1 MKIGIYGG
9 TFSPPHLGHMA
20 AARFAIEALHLDQL
34 LFVPASTPPHKTL
47 PLASP
52 AAEHRLAMVELAAD
66 NMLLPGQVSV
76 SGIELARQGKSY
88 TVDTL
93 RQLRE
98 QYPEDELWL
107 LMGTD
112 MFLTLQNWYQPAEI
126 LRIAHVAAF
135 ARTQSDS
142 GELLEIQAKHLRDAY
157 GATVCTVEL
166 PHIIEVSSTA
176 VREHLG
182 EEAYRKYL
190 CPAVYGYIL
199 MHGLYGTHADLKHLS
214 DQDLR
219 CCSYSMIRAK
229 RVRHVQ
235 GTEQE
240 AERLALRWGADPVKA
255 RRAGI
260 LHDCT
265 KYLEMEEQRALCD
278 KYGVEL
284 DELEQVAV
292 KLLHS
297 KTGAWIARD
306 VFGECDDVFSAIYWH
321 TTGKADMSLL
331 EKILYIADY
340 MEPNRDFPGVD
351 RLRKLAYEDLDAAVL
366 AGCEMSIQEMADR
379 RLPVHRNTIA
389 ARDWLLQQKG

>member
-9 TFSPPHLGHMA
+9 TFSPPHLGHTA
-20 AARFAIEALHLDQL
+20 AARFAVEALELDRL
-34 LFVPASTPPHKTL
+34 LFVPVSTPPHKAL
-47 PLASP
+47 PLTSP

-66 NMLLPGQVSV
+66 NMLLPGRVAV
-76 SGIELARQGKSY
+76 SGIELERQGKSY
-88 TVDTL
+88 TADTL
-93 RQLRE
+93 RQLKK

-107 LMGTD
+107 LMGAD
-112 MFLTLQNWYQPAEI
+112 MFLTLQDWHQPEEI
-126 LRIAHVAAF
+126 LGLAHVAAF

-142 GELLEIQAKHLRDAY
+142 GELLEIQANYLRDTY
-157 GATVCTVEL
+157 GATVRTVEL
-166 PHIIEVSSTA
+166 PQIIEVSSTA

-182 EEAYRKYL
+182 EEEYRKYL

-199 MHGLYGTHADLKHLS
+199 MHRLYGTHADLRRLS

-265 KYLEMEEQRALCD
+265 KYLEQEEQLALCA

-284 DELEQVAV
+284 DELEQTAV
-292 KLLHS
+292 KLLHA

-306 VFGECDDVFSAIYWH
+306 VFGADEEVFSAIYWH

-331 EKILYIADY
+331 EKILYLADY
-340 MEPNRDFPGVD
+340 MEPNRDFPGVE
-351 RLRKLAYEDLDAAVL
+351 RLRKLAYEDLDGAVL

-379 RLPVHRNTIA
+379 RLPVHRNTVA
-389 ARDWLLQQKG
+389 AREWLLRQKG